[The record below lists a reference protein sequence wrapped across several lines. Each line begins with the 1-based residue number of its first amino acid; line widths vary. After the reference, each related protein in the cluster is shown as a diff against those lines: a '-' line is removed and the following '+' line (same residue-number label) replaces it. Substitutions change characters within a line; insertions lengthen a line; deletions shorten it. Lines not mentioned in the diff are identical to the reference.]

1 MNFSNKKYATRF
13 MPLFLALIVLLL
25 SSCDL
30 IGNNTPGI
38 PAKPVK
44 APAKDQV
51 FVNPI
56 LGASDITTFDPALAY
71 DTSSISAIQMIYTGL
86 VQLDDKFQI
95 HPQLAQSWQQS
106 SDGLTWTFHL
116 KPKLKFSDGTP
127 LTSADVI
134 YSIDRALQPATKS
147 TVAPIYLDLIRDSDK
162 LLAGRIQS
170 LINDS
175 LMAPDPNTVVIQTKK
190 RAAYFLSML
199 THTCSYVVEKSLI
212 ATYEANFTD
221 HLNLGGG
228 AGPFKVMQYVLST
241 LKQRLLTRRIKMVRL
256 I

>member
-1 MNFSNKKYATRF
+1 MNFSYKKYTTRF
-13 MPLFLALIVLLL
+13 APLLLILVVLLL

-30 IGNNTPGI
+30 FGSNTPNI

-51 FVNPI
+51 FVAPI

-116 KPKLKFSDGTP
+116 KPDLKFSDGTP

-134 YSIDRALQPATKS
+134 YSIDRALQPTTKS

-162 LLAGRIQS
+162 LLGGRIQS

-175 LMAPDPNTVVIQTKK
+175 LLAPDPNTVVIQTKK
-190 RAAYFLSML
+190 SAAYFLTML
-199 THTCSYVVEKSLI
+199 THSCSYVVEKSLI
-212 ATYEANFTD
+212 EYIWGEF
-221 HLNLGGG
+221 H
-228 AGPFKVMQYVLST
+228 
-241 LKQRLLTRRIKMVRL
+241 
-256 I
+256 

>member
-30 IGNNTPGI
+30 IGNNTPSI

-51 FVNPI
+51 FVDPI
-56 LGASDITTFDPALAY
+56 LGASDITTFDPALDY

-116 KPKLKFSDGTP
+116 KPNLKFSDGTA
-127 LTSADVI
+127 LTSNDVV
-134 YSIDRALQPATKS
+134 YSINRAIDPATKS
-147 TVAPIYLDLIRDSDK
+147 TVSGYLSLVKDYAEFNVKKSVKTLI
-162 LLAGRIQS
+162 G
-170 LINDS
+170 DS
-175 LMAPDPNTVVIQTKK
+175 LLAPDPATVVIKI
-190 RAAYFLSML
+190 S
-199 THTCSYVVEKSLI
+199 
-212 ATYEANFTD
+212 
-221 HLNLGGG
+221 
-228 AGPFKVMQYVLST
+228 
-241 LKQRLLTRRIKMVRL
+241 
-256 I
+256 

>member
-1 MNFSNKKYATRF
+1 MRKNVLK
-13 MPLFLALIVLLL
+13 IVLCMLTLL
-25 SSCDL
+25 LASCSL
-30 IGNNTPGI
+30 FGGNNTQSTQQ
-38 PAKPVK
+38 VK
-44 APAKDQV
+44 APPDKQIYIA
-51 FVNPI
+51 PLAGI
-56 LGASDITTFDPALAY
+56 SDISTFDPALAN
-71 DTSSISAIQMIYTGL
+71 DPSSIAAIQMVFTGL
-86 VQLDDKFQI
+86 VQLDDKANVQ
-95 HPQLAQSWQQS
+95 PQLAKTWNVSP
-106 SDGLTWTFHL
+106 DGLTWTFHL
-116 KPKLKFSDGTP
+116 KPHLMFSDGTP

-228 AGPFKVMQYVLST
+228 AGPFKVMQYVH
-241 LKQRLLTRRIKMVRL
+241 
-256 I
+256 

>member
-30 IGNNTPGI
+30 IGNNTPSI

-51 FVNPI
+51 FVDPI

-106 SDGLTWTFHL
+106 
-116 KPKLKFSDGTP
+116 
-127 LTSADVI
+127 
-134 YSIDRALQPATKS
+134 
-147 TVAPIYLDLIRDSDK
+147 
-162 LLAGRIQS
+162 
-170 LINDS
+170 
-175 LMAPDPNTVVIQTKK
+175 
-190 RAAYFLSML
+190 
-199 THTCSYVVEKSLI
+199 
-212 ATYEANFTD
+212 
-221 HLNLGGG
+221 
-228 AGPFKVMQYVLST
+228 
-241 LKQRLLTRRIKMVRL
+241 
-256 I
+256 